1 MTSII
6 SDKSSDARTEVTTWT
21 REDLSWL
28 AQYFLAELCSE
39 PKVEDQAGEEQQGRD
54 GGVQGVKPGVIR
66 HTSYPCQPLAYYY
79 IRH

>member
-6 SDKSSDARTEVTTWT
+6 SDKSCDVRTEVTTWT

-39 PKVEDQAGEEQQGRD
+39 PKVEDQAG
-54 GGVQGVKPGVIR
+54 
-66 HTSYPCQPLAYYY
+66 
-79 IRH
+79 